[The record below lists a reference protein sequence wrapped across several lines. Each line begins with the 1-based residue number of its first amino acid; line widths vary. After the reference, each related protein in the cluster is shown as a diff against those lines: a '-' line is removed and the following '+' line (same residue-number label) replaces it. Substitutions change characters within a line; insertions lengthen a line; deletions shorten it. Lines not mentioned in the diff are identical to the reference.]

1 MVTHT
6 QAWDS
11 TRERRISYLALP
23 KVNHQI
29 ICNKISVYWTDKL
42 PLKTHR
48 FTVPES
54 TQWANAREK
63 LISFCLMSHSKS
75 TMPSRIQP
83 GIQCCHA
90 VLTPRQAELSR
101 SKNIYQGFEENRS
114 FPIWPV
120 SAASKHAVASPRVKE
135 LAQPKLVNSA
145 WEADRPVYTRVSK
158 GAMTAAAR
166 ERTTH
171 LAKPKKRDFSAKLD
185 ALSMPPRSITQFTR
199 TEYLAR
205 PKTEHPSYLHDKPV
219 QWAVSASTR
228 NAVLSVRLSE
238 LARPKVRKQIFEGYN
253 PYRISSAALHTEAS
267 ARLQE
272 LSIPQRV
279 RKKRL

>member
-1 MVTHT
+1 MVTHA

-11 TRERRISYLALP
+11 TRERRISYLARP

-29 ICNKISVYWTDKL
+29 ICNRISVYWTDKL
-42 PLKTHR
+42 PSKTHR
-48 FTVPES
+48 FTVP
-54 TQWANAREK
+54 A
-63 LISFCLMSHSKS
+63 
-75 TMPSRIQP
+75 
-83 GIQCCHA
+83 
-90 VLTPRQAELSR
+90 LTPRQAELSR
-101 SKNIYQGFEENRS
+101 SKKIYQGSEENRS

-135 LAQPKLVNSA
+135 LAQPKLINSA

-158 GAMTAAAR
+158 GARTAAAR

-185 ALSMPPRSITQFTR
+185 APSAPPRSVTQFTR

-219 QWAVSASTR
+219 RWAVSAGTR
-228 NAVLSVRLSE
+228 NAVLSARLSE

-253 PYRISSAALHTEAS
+253 PYRISSAALHAEAS
-267 ARLQE
+267 ARLRE